1 MAVGTPM
8 GLGRDGANGG
18 GKSWVE
24 ILRFIDGLV
33 SDRGWKFCAR
43 MVLQDVNLALG
54 TALVDLQF

>member
-1 MAVGTPM
+1 M

-33 SDRGWKFCAR
+33 SDRGWLFCAR